1 MVVVG
6 TALLVLLKPGVST
19 ANNEVKDEI
28 FKLLNKYPD
37 KEYIIQED
45 QTNTQTHTFNQ
56 ASNTMNG
63 GNDALSYAS
72 TNVSKYYP
80 DMKDHVNMLL
90 NNFRNDDQ
98 RNAVDSL
105 LNKHI
110 MKNITV
116 PKQRTAAIIYA
127 IEKYA
132 YL

>member
-1 MVVVG
+1 
-6 TALLVLLKPGVST
+6 
-19 ANNEVKDEI
+19 
-28 FKLLNKYPD
+28 
-37 KEYIIQED
+37 
-45 QTNTQTHTFNQ
+45 
-56 ASNTMNG
+56 MNG

-80 DMKDHVNMLL
+80 DMKEHLNTLL
-90 NNFRNDDQ
+90 SNFRNDDQ

-110 MKNITV
+110 MKNITD

>member
-1 MVVVG
+1 VVVVG

-80 DMKDHVNMLL
+80 DMKDHLITMINS
-90 NNFRNDDQ
+90 FRDQ
-98 RNAVDSL
+98 EHKDATMNL
-105 LNKHI
+105 LNK
-110 MKNITV
+110 MVSNISNPEQKTG
-116 PKQRTAAIIYA
+116 AIIYA
-127 IEKYA
+127 LEMSVFNK
-132 YL
+132 